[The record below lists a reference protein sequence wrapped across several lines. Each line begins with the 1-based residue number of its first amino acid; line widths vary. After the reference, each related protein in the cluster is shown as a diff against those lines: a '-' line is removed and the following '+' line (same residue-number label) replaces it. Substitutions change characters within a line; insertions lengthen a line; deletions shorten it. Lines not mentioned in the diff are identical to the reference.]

1 MTAPAPSP
9 RTLPLSAAEL
19 EDGQNILPPDA
30 VRWAESD
37 SSPSPAYSEARYR
50 ASSSQAPAVERGRFR
65 RCPNRAELLADLP
78 FGEDPQWPALPLRV
92 LQRSATAVNCKGSLD
107 DVADTFFEEALKAG
121 MLQLCP
127 SAPFPPIRHPAPRGR
142 PLRKAFSTMSVQSVA
157 SPSSQEGGISP
168 VDRPGNPAAAPGPP
182 GFPGRP
188 LRRYEHPVREEPSR
202 DFISPKG
209 HLGVASGRSID
220 AELSGDQICGGNEQ
234 PAEGWDTSWPA
245 WRSSL
250 KVSWAA
256 LRRHSSRGGPSIR
269 RRPESAPCISSLLKP
284 RPASVLQ
291 RHPAG
296 GDEGDAKEEH
306 SVRRE
311 AGARKVASHV
321 GNPCEE
327 DPINASNS
335 GATVQ
340 FADWTMFVKQLR
352 GYTGGPLEL
361 VARLPSK
368 CSSLP
373 KAGMRDMPYVLKEP
387 YPPIP
392 SDRLHS
398 NICSINA
405 LIASRRRALSKSGI
419 ADVGSQMS
427 T

>member
-1 MTAPAPSP
+1 MAPVLAIPRSTDLVPLLQLQVRLDFQVDLCVAMSIRP
-9 RTLPLSAAEL
+9 RTK
-19 EDGQNILPPDA
+19 
-30 VRWAESD
+30 
-37 SSPSPAYSEARYR
+37 
-50 ASSSQAPAVERGRFR
+50 
-65 RCPNRAELLADLP
+65 
-78 FGEDPQWPALPLRV
+78 
-92 LQRSATAVNCKGSLD
+92 T
-107 DVADTFFEEALKAG
+107 
-121 MLQLCP
+121 
-127 SAPFPPIRHPAPRGR
+127 
-142 PLRKAFSTMSVQSVA
+142 
-157 SPSSQEGGISP
+157 
-168 VDRPGNPAAAPGPP
+168 
-182 GFPGRP
+182 
-188 LRRYEHPVREEPSR
+188 VREEPSR

-220 AELSGDQICGGNEQ
+220 AELAGEQTRDGNGQ

-250 KVSWAA
+250 KVSSAA
-256 LRRHSSRGGPSIR
+256 LRRHSSRGGPSIC

-296 GDEGDAKEEH
+296 GDEGDVKEEH
-306 SVRRE
+306 SVRRG
-311 AGARKVASHV
+311 AGARNVASHV

-327 DPINASNS
+327 DPTSASTS

-368 CSSLP
+368 RNSLP

-392 SDRLHS
+392 LHS

-405 LIASRRRALSKSGI
+405 LIASRRRALSKNGI
-419 ADVGSQMS
+419 DVGC
-427 T
+427 